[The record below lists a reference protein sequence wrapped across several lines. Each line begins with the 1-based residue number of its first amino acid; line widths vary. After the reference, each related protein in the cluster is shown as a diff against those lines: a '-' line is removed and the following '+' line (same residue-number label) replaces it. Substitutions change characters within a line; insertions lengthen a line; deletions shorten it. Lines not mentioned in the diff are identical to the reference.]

1 MESILPDYQYIFV
14 DPDNKSGRPPQRAPA
29 ATQMPGGPS
38 TRLVSLSL
46 VLSYFILLIGIY
58 DFAQNLWI
66 VAFHA
71 QIISIAQ
78 MLNQIHN
85 HFTNNTMNKCNP
97 MKHVFL
103 FDI

>member
-14 DPDNKSGRPPQRAPA
+14 DPDNKSGRQPQRAPA

-38 TRLVSLSL
+38 TRLVPTESI

-58 DFAQNLWI
+58 DFTQNLWI

-71 QIISIAQ
+71 QIISCTDA
-78 MLNQIHN
+78 
-85 HFTNNTMNKCNP
+85 
-97 MKHVFL
+97 
-103 FDI
+103 